1 MNEMKFV
8 MIQSAEAYHHELE
21 QIFEEI
27 HIKSY
32 SEMPVDGF
40 MKSAD
45 GNSDISNWFGSSKNP
60 YRYIMSFTTLE
71 ADKADQLLAR
81 IKKFNNAAEDVS
93 PISAYISAIEK
104 YV

>member
-1 MNEMKFV
+1 MLKFV
-8 MIQSAEAYHHELE
+8 IIQSAEAYHHELE

-45 GNSDISNWFGSSKNP
+45 GNSDISNWFASSKNP

-71 ADKADQLLAR
+71 EDKANELLDR
-81 IKKFNNAAEDVS
+81 IKIFNDEAEGIS
-93 PISAYISAIEK
+93 PISAYISAVERF
-104 YV
+104 V

>member
-1 MNEMKFV
+1 MLKFV
-8 MIQSAEAYHHELE
+8 IIQCAEAYHHELE

-40 MKSAD
+40 MKSSD
-45 GNSDISNWFGSSKNP
+45 GNSDISNWFGTSKNP
-60 YRYIMSFTTLE
+60 YRYIMSFTTLD
-71 ADKADQLLAR
+71 ADKADQLLDR
-81 IKKFNNAAEDVS
+81 ITVFNKKAGDLS
-93 PISAYISAIEK
+93 PISAYVSAIEK

>member
-1 MNEMKFV
+1 MLKFV
-8 MIQSAEAYHHELE
+8 IIQSAEAYHHELQ

-32 SEMPVDGF
+32 SEMSVDGF

-60 YRYIMSFTTLE
+60 YRYFMSFTTLG
-71 ADKADQLLAR
+71 ADKADELLER
-81 IKKFNNAAEDVS
+81 IKAFNKETEGIS
-93 PISAYISAIEK
+93 PLSAYVAAIEK

>member
-1 MNEMKFV
+1 MLKFV

-21 QIFEEI
+21 QILEEI

-40 MKSAD
+40 LKSAD
-45 GNSDISNWFGSSKNP
+45 GNFDISNWFGSSQNP

-71 ADKADQLLAR
+71 EDKANQLLDR
-81 IKKFNNAAEDVS
+81 IKEFNNAVEDIS
-93 PISAYISAIEK
+93 PISAYISAVER

>member
-1 MNEMKFV
+1 MLKFV

-32 SEMPVDGF
+32 SELPVDGF

-45 GNSDISNWFGSSKNP
+45 GNSDISNWFASSKRP
-60 YRYIMSFTTLE
+60 YRYFMSFTTLE
-71 ADKADQLLAR
+71 EDKANQLLDR
-81 IKKFNNAAEDVS
+81 IKEFNDEAEGIS
-93 PISAYISAIEK
+93 PISAYITPVERF
-104 YV
+104 V

>member
-1 MNEMKFV
+1 MLKFV
-8 MIQSAEAYHHELE
+8 IIQCAEAHHHELE

-27 HIKSY
+27 QINSY

-71 ADKADQLLAR
+71 EEKAMLLLDR
-81 IKKFNNAAEDVS
+81 IKAFNEESEGIS
-93 PISAYISAIEK
+93 PISAYISAVEK

>member
-1 MNEMKFV
+1 MLKFV
-8 MIQSAEAYHHELE
+8 IIQCAEAHHHQLE

-32 SEMPVDGF
+32 SEMPVNGF

-71 ADKADQLLAR
+71 EDKANELLNR
-81 IKKFNNAAEDVS
+81 IKEFNNNSEGIS
-93 PISAYISAIEK
+93 PISAYVSAVEK

>member
-1 MNEMKFV
+1 MLKFV
-8 MIQSAEAYHHELE
+8 IIQCAEAYHHELE

-32 SEMPVDGF
+32 SEMSVDGF
-40 MKSAD
+40 MKSSD
-45 GNSDISNWFGSSKNP
+45 GNSDLSNWFGTSKNP

-71 ADKADQLLAR
+71 ADRADLLLDR
-81 IKKFNNAAEDVS
+81 IKEFNQETEDLS

>member
-1 MNEMKFV
+1 MLKFV
-8 MIQSAEAYHHELE
+8 VIQCAEAYHHELE

-45 GNSDISNWFGSSKNP
+45 GNFDISNFSAFG
-60 YRYIMSFTTLE
+60 
-71 ADKADQLLAR
+71 
-81 IKKFNNAAEDVS
+81 
-93 PISAYISAIEK
+93 
-104 YV
+104 

>member
-1 MNEMKFV
+1 MMKFV
-8 MIQSAEAYHHELE
+8 IIQSAEAYHHELE
-21 QIFEEI
+21 QIFDEI

-45 GNSDISNWFGSSKNP
+45 GNSDISNWFGSSKSP

-71 ADKADQLLAR
+71 AEKADELLER
-81 IKKFNNAAEDVS
+81 IKTFNKKAEGLS
-93 PISAYISAIEK
+93 PLSAYVSAIEK

>member
-1 MNEMKFV
+1 MLKFV
-8 MIQSAEAYHHELE
+8 IIQSAEAYHHELE

-71 ADKADQLLAR
+71 EDKANQLLDR
-81 IKKFNNAAEDVS
+81 IKEFNNNAEGIS
-93 PISAYISAIEK
+93 PISAYVSAVEK